1 MREAELRAELAKV
14 PGVVVRIPTFSD
26 DISDVDGL
34 DQISRY
40 LFSGPTGPTGPS
52 GTTA

>member
-14 PGVVVRIPTFSD
+14 PGVVVRIPTFSG

-34 DQISRY
+34 DEISRY
-40 LFSGPTGPTGPS
+40 LFTGPTP
-52 GTTA
+52 